1 MWQRCYR
8 LTVLI
13 LAVAV
18 FTACAH
24 TTSHAVIRIDG
35 SIPESFQA
43 SWARLHHSLS
53 RQQQSQLDLAILPI
67 ALGKYKSLTEV
78 PPSLLSKGIG
88 PQSIRVEIDGLS
100 FQEIIDLANRQP
112 IKLSL
117 PHHPSTTYLFG
128 PSCERKSQA
137 AL

>member
-1 MWQRCYR
+1 MWQRRYR
-8 LTVLI
+8 SSVLI

-35 SIPESFQA
+35 STPQSFQA
-43 SWARLHHSLS
+43 SWDRLHHSLS
-53 RQQQSQLDLAILPI
+53 LQQQSQLDLAMLPI

-78 PPSLLSKGIG
+78 PPSLLTTGIG
-88 PQSIRVEIDGLS
+88 PQSIREEIDGLS

-117 PHHPSTTYLFG
+117 PHHTSTT
-128 PSCERKSQA
+128 
-137 AL
+137 

>member
-1 MWQRCYR
+1 MWQRRYR
-8 LTVLI
+8 SSVLI

-35 SIPESFQA
+35 STPQSFQA
-43 SWARLHHSLS
+43 SWDHLYDSLS
-53 RQQQSQLDLAILPI
+53 RQQQSQLDLAMLPI

-78 PPSLLSKGIG
+78 PPSLLTTGIG
-88 PQSIRVEIDGLS
+88 PQTIRAEIDGLS
-100 FQEIIDLANRQP
+100 FQEIIDLASRQP

-117 PHHPSTTYLFG
+117 PHHTSTT
-128 PSCERKSQA
+128 
-137 AL
+137 